1 MEESIMTA
9 GADEKARALGYGILQ
24 LAYIGD
30 AVMELYVREY
40 LLSRG
45 NFPTGKLSKM
55 AKAFVSCEAQSD
67 AAARIEAEFT
77 EEEASVFRR
86 GRNAKTKHTPSHG
99 EVIQYKRATGLEA
112 LFGYLYLTSR
122 DARARGGR
130 RGRPRRGAD
139 RSLRRGRACGARRR
153 CARFQMPARYG
164 N

>member
-1 MEESIMTA
+1 MEESVMTA
-9 GADEKARALGYGILQ
+9 GTDEKARALGYGILQ

-99 EVIQYKRATGLEA
+99 EIIQYKRATGLEA

-122 DARARGGR
+122 DARARALFRKAFADEERDGQDESK
-130 RGRPRRGAD
+130 RPPTEKFPENL
-139 RSLRRGRACGARRR
+139 SEK
-153 CARFQMPARYG
+153 P
-164 N
+164 

>member
-1 MEESIMTA
+1 MEESVMTA

-99 EVIQYKRATGLEA
+99 EIIQYKRATGLEA

-122 DARARGGR
+122 DARARALFR
-130 RGRPRRGAD
+130 KAFAD
-139 RSLRRGRACGARRR
+139 EDRDGQDESKRSPTEKFPENLSEK
-153 CARFQMPARYG
+153 P
-164 N
+164 